1 MDSIKTFKR
10 YLKNDEL
17 ISKLKSEKL
26 FQDKLL
32 PDIKSGNVFPA
43 IRNDVIDFYYYNSL
57 LFEYD
62 GEFKT
67 HPKFAFVPEKYGK
80 HYVTDGKK
88 VGNVT
93 DFYNGYKNIKERA
106 KLYTSVEAIGVH
118 YICKN
123 GNLLLNK
130 DYIALDIEVAFE
142 KIKNE
147 PEGTLNHFENAE
159 EEKKLKDQNRIDVLL
174 YSIKEKQLLF
184 VEAKHYTNGEIWS
197 NGTPKVVSQVKRY
210 NDIIKMKNDEILKS
224 YQKYIENLNN
234 LFEDELEKPLPMPEK
249 IYYECGLIIFG
260 FDQNQKDNRLTS
272 NKEKLIS
279 NDIRVYTIGNEKS
292 IKSSTL
298 YKEIIK

>member
-17 ISKLKSEKL
+17 ISKLKNEKL

-32 PDIKSGNVFPA
+32 PDIESGKVFPA

-93 DFYNGYKNIKERA
+93 DFYNGYENIKERA

-123 GNLLLNK
+123 GNLLSNK

-147 PEGTLNHFENAE
+147 PEGTLNYFENTE
-159 EEKKLKDQNRIDVLL
+159 KEKKLKDQNRIDVLL

-197 NGTPKVVSQVKRY
+197 NGTPKVVNQVKRY
-210 NDIIKMKNDEILKS
+210 NEIIKMKNDEILKS
-224 YQKYIENLNN
+224 YQKYVENLND
-234 LFEDELEKPLPMPEK
+234 LFADKLEKPLPLPEK
-249 IYYECGLIIFG
+249 IYPECGLIIFG
-260 FDQNQKDNRLTS
+260 FDQSQKDNRLTS

>member
-17 ISKLKSEKL
+17 ISKLKREKL

-32 PDIKSGNVFPA
+32 PDIKSGKVFPA

-80 HYVTDGKK
+80 RYVTDGKK
-88 VGNVT
+88 VGNVA
-93 DFYNGYKNIKERA
+93 DFYYGYKNIKERA

-123 GNLLLNK
+123 GNLLSNK

-147 PEGTLNHFENAE
+147 PEGTLNHFENTE

-224 YQKYIENLNN
+224 YQKYVENLNY
-234 LFEDELEKPLPMPEK
+234 LFEDELENPLPIPEK
-249 IYYECGLIIFG
+249 IYPECGLIIFG
-260 FDQNQKDNRLTS
+260 FDQSQKDNRLDS

-279 NDIRVYTIGNEKS
+279 NDIRVYTKGDEKTV
-292 IKSSTL
+292 KVSSL